1 MFPMH
6 LSMNEFKQDGAFA
19 EYISVAKSF
28 YRKYTYAMVK
38 RALISRE
45 LDSTDRHILAL
56 VQRDASLAQ
65 SEIAKRVGLSTA
77 AVHERVKKLEAAGV
91 IRRWTAV
98 VDPTAVGAL
107 VTAFVEV
114 FFEHPRF
121 EKGFIE
127 RVLKL
132 EAVQEC
138 HHITGEFSLLLKV
151 RVSDMPALQTLLL
164 EQLSGHEGVRQTRT
178 VMVLSTVKEDTFVE
192 TRAQGEP
199 S

>member
-1 MFPMH
+1 
-6 LSMNEFKQDGAFA
+6 
-19 EYISVAKSF
+19 
-28 YRKYTYAMVK
+28 MVTK
-38 RALISRE
+38 HSTSRV
-45 LDSTDRHILAL
+45 LDAIDRQILAS
-56 VQRDASLAQ
+56 VQKDASLAQ

-77 AVHERVKKLEAAGV
+77 AVHERIKKLSAAGV

-98 VDPTAVGAL
+98 VDPVAVGAE

-121 EKGFIE
+121 EKGFIA
-127 RVLKL
+127 RVQKL
-132 EAVQEC
+132 VAVLEV

-151 RVSDMPALQTLLL
+151 RVADMSSLQDLLL

-178 VMVLSTVKEDTFVE
+178 VMVLSTVKEETFVE
-192 TRAQGEP
+192 TSLKGEV

>member
-1 MFPMH
+1 
-6 LSMNEFKQDGAFA
+6 
-19 EYISVAKSF
+19 
-28 YRKYTYAMVK
+28 MVMVRRVVTLK
-38 RALISRE
+38 E
-45 LDSTDRHILAL
+45 LDRTDRHILAL
-56 VQRDASLAQ
+56 VQKDASLAQ
-65 SEIAKRVGLSTA
+65 AEIAKRVGLSTA

-98 VDPTAVGAL
+98 VDPAAVGAQ

-127 RVLKL
+127 RVMKL
-132 EAVQEC
+132 SAVQEC

-151 RVSDMPALQTLLL
+151 RVADMASLQELLL

-192 TRAQGEP
+192 TSARGEQP
-199 S
+199 

>member
-1 MFPMH
+1 
-6 LSMNEFKQDGAFA
+6 
-19 EYISVAKSF
+19 
-28 YRKYTYAMVK
+28 MVTK
-38 RALISRE
+38 TLPVRE
-45 LDSTDRHILAL
+45 LDRTDRRILAL

-91 IRRWTAV
+91 IRRWTAI
-98 VDPTAVGAL
+98 VDPAAVGAQ

-121 EKGFIE
+121 ERGFIE
-127 RVLKL
+127 RVKRL
-132 EAVQEC
+132 ESVQEC

-151 RVSDMPALQTLLL
+151 RVADMPGLQALLL
-164 EQLSGHEGVRQTRT
+164 EQLSGQEGVRQTRT
-178 VMVLSTVKEDTFVE
+178 VMVLSTVKEDSFVD
-192 TRAQGEP
+192 TTVRGEE